1 MATQIVSKVVE
12 AIMLVRNPHTG
23 TNYTEDEARAI
34 VHGVYNRKRVH
45 STARDGAVSVTVKKG
60 VVSE

>member
-1 MATQIVSKVVE
+1 MATQIISRVVE
-12 AIMLVRNPHTG
+12 AIMALHNPHTG
-23 TNYTEDEARAI
+23 HNFTEDEARAI

-60 VVSE
+60 VVE